1 MKEHGA
7 TFSSAGIS
15 GGSGDSAMD
24 SLQPLQPNYMSVRL
38 FAEESY
44 QKLAMETLEELDWCL
59 DQLETIQTYRS
70 VSEMASNKVR
80 DDRFIPQSVT
90 ALPAVGSPG
99 LCQLQ
104 RCMGTPL
111 SALLIC
117 LRWFCVKMPHF
128 ACVLMLQPKL
138 LSSVKSPETKPF
150 SYWCLLELFKV
161 RSVYEVY
168 KSLYKWKK
176 FFVLYLNEFIG
187 EIVVLQS
194 SVIYVFWTRKYCD
207 LCIAMA
213 RMICPEVS

>member
-1 MKEHGA
+1 MICSPGGESWKEGVGAQIMKEHGA

-24 SLQPLQPNYMSVRL
+24 SLQPLQPNYMSVCL

-80 DDRFIPQSVT
+80 DDRFIHESVT
-90 ALPAVGSPG
+90 APRAVGSPG

-104 RCMGTPL
+104 RCTGTRL

-117 LRWFCVKMPHF
+117 LR
-128 ACVLMLQPKL
+128 
-138 LSSVKSPETKPF
+138 
-150 SYWCLLELFKV
+150 
-161 RSVYEVY
+161 
-168 KSLYKWKK
+168 
-176 FFVLYLNEFIG
+176 
-187 EIVVLQS
+187 
-194 SVIYVFWTRKYCD
+194 
-207 LCIAMA
+207 
-213 RMICPEVS
+213 